1 MSTLDYGVIGN
12 CKTAALISLQGS
24 IDWLCFPDFD
34 SSSVFARILDKQ
46 KGGSFGF
53 VLPQDCVCSQEYL
66 AGTNILVTRFSCPEW
81 AFESVDFMPRYRTSE
96 SEYFIPPEVYR
107 LLRPLRGKPR
117 FQIRFEPR
125 MDYARSAA
133 AFTRLEDF
141 LLCSSLSDDSENVYL
156 YSSIDFDLIIKDKEI
171 ELEREEFLLLSYNQK
186 IIRVDLPRVYL
197 EFERTKVYW
206 MNWANRSVKMEKYGD
221 MVSRSLL
228 VLKLMTFE
236 YSGAILAALTTSIP
250 EVIGSS
256 RNWDYRY
263 CWLRDASMS
272 VNTLLA
278 MGHRYAA
285 KRFLRFVHRVLR
297 TKHDRFQ
304 IMYGIRGERMLP
316 EETLDHLAGFAG
328 SRPVRIGNAACA
340 QQQNDVF
347 GYLLDVVE
355 SYYRDF
361 GGSLDATE
369 EMWEGVKNIVRT
381 VLREWRTPDSSIW
394 EFRGRKDHFVFS
406 KIMCWVALDRAS
418 HIAELLGRPG
428 ERVFFRSA
436 ADTIRQDVL
445 DKGWSERLGSFT
457 QAYGNEEMDA
467 SLLLME
473 QYGFIAP
480 DDKRY
485 VATVKR
491 IQKELMHNGLMF
503 RYRNRDDFG
512 TPGTA
517 FTICSFWLVRALF
530 VTGKQ
535 EEAAAVFEEVISHAN
550 HVGLLSEDLDF
561 STGRQL
567 GNFPQAYSHLA
578 LIDVAALLDRQKF
591 WPRIIRP

>member
-34 SSSVFARILDKQ
+34 SPSIFARILDEQ

-53 VLPQDCVCSQEYL
+53 VLPEDCVCSQKYITN
-66 AGTNILVTRFSCPEW
+66 TNILVTTFACSEW
-81 AFESVDFMPRYRTSE
+81 AFETVDFMPRYRTSE
-96 SEYFIPPEVYR
+96 SDYNIPPEVYR
-107 LLRPLRGKPR
+107 LLRPLRGEPR
-117 FQIRFEPR
+117 FRIRFDLR
-125 MDYARSAA
+125 MDYARSSMG
-133 AFTRLEDF
+133 FTRLEDCI
-141 LLCSSLSDDSENVYL
+141 LCSSWPDGSENVYL
-156 YSSIDFDLIIKDKEI
+156 YSSIPFDLILEDKEI
-171 ELEREEFLLLSYNQK
+171 VLTQEHFFLLSYNQK
-186 IIRVDLPRVYL
+186 IIRVDRPRVYL

-206 MNWANRSVKMEKYGD
+206 LNWANRSVKMEKYED
-221 MVSRSLL
+221 IVSRSLL

-236 YSGAILAALTTSIP
+236 YTGAILAALTTSIP
-250 EVIGSS
+250 EGIGES

-272 VNTLLA
+272 VNTLQD

-285 KRFLRFVHRVLR
+285 KRFLRFIHRVLR

-304 IMYGIRGERMLP
+304 IMYGIRGERVLT
-316 EETLDHLAGFAG
+316 EEKLEHLDGFAG
-328 SRPVRIGNAACA
+328 SKPVRIGNSAYA

-361 GGSLDATE
+361 GGSLGEVE
-369 EMWEGVKNIVRT
+369 EMWEVVKNIART
-381 VLREWRTPDSSIW
+381 VMQEWRNPDSSIW
-394 EFRGRKDHFVFS
+394 EFRGRRDHFVFS
-406 KIMCWVALDRAS
+406 KIMCWVAMDRAS
-418 HIAELLGRPG
+418 RIAELLGCPG
-428 ERVFFRSA
+428 DQAFFRNE

-445 DKGWSERLGSFT
+445 DKGWNGRLGSFT

-485 VATVKR
+485 VSTVKR
-491 IQKELMHNGLMF
+491 LHKELMYNGLMF
-503 RYRNRDDFG
+503 RYRGQDDFG

-530 VTGKQ
+530 VIGKQ
-535 EEAAAVFEEVISHAN
+535 EEAVAVFDEVISHAN

-561 STGRQL
+561 RTKKQL